1 MHTAPGARGRGDSLS
16 LQPPPSSCSKSSCAF
31 GPEEKEALPKKALM
45 LGQLNASSHTQT
57 HLTHIIHNTAH
68 RYKTSHTDTTH
79 TDTHH
84 TQTPHTSQTHTP
96 QSYTRHTSQT
106 HITYTHHTDTSHV
119 YHIHHTHH
127 VSHTQ
132 TTPPKTHTTD
142 TTQSHT
148 LHTQTHITHTHA
160 HTHPE
165 DLPFSYRMIN
175 VSPAPSSSWTTR
187 ETAQAQL
194 ELVTPLVGWVVVV
207 GEFLH
212 LTTILPSAFSSQAAA
227 V

>member
-96 QSYTRHTSQT
+96 QSYTRHTSRTHITQTHHTYTTYIT
-106 HITYTHHTDTSHV
+106 HITY
-119 YHIHHTHH
+119 HTHRPPPQRH
-127 VSHTQ
+127 TPQILHNHTHYTHRHISHTHMH
-132 TTPPKTHTTD
+132 THTPKT
-142 TTQSHT
+142 
-148 LHTQTHITHTHA
+148 
-160 HTHPE
+160 
-165 DLPFSYRMIN
+165 
-175 VSPAPSSSWTTR
+175 SPSPI
-187 ETAQAQL
+187 
-194 ELVTPLVGWVVVV
+194 G
-207 GEFLH
+207 
-212 LTTILPSAFSSQAAA
+212 
-227 V
+227 

>member
-1 MHTAPGARGRGDSLS
+1 MHTAPGAPGRGDSLS

-84 TQTPHTSQTHTP
+84 TQTPHTSQTHT
-96 QSYTRHTSQT
+96 
-106 HITYTHHTDTSHV
+106 
-119 YHIHHTHH
+119 
-127 VSHTQ
+127 
-132 TTPPKTHTTD
+132 
-142 TTQSHT
+142 
-148 LHTQTHITHTHA
+148 LHTETHITHTHA